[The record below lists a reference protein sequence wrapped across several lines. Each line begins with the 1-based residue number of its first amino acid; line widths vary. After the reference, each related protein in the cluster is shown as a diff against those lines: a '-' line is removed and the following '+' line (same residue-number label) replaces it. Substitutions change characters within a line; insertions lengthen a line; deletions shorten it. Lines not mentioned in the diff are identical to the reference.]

1 MPTLTIDFT
10 NAQATRISTAFKTVL
25 GRETFTM
32 ADYKAWVI
40 EHTKDVVL
48 QEEKRAAVAAL
59 PPVTTFDHT

>member
-10 NAQATRISTAFKTVL
+10 NAQATRIATAFKAVL
-25 GRETFTM
+25 GVETFNM

-48 QEEKRAAVAAL
+48 QEEKRAAQLAIPA
-59 PPVTTFDHT
+59 PSAFDPV

>member
-10 NAQATRISTAFKTVL
+10 NAQANRIATAFKSVL
-25 GRETFTM
+25 GRDDFTM

-59 PPVTTFDHT
+59 PPVSTFDPT